1 MSKRID
7 ELFLFDVWIAIL
19 KIEKVT
25 ANFARAEEIKDDFV
39 SWDSVIREFEIMGEA
54 VKLLIKNNIL
64 SRENRIVV
72 DFRNFIIHHYF
83 GIDAEEIWN
92 VINDDLKDFKKIIE
106 SKILE
111 IESSL
116 KKELILDLIEENS
129 NLNFI
134 IKELKGIGLSDNETT
149 A

>member
-83 GIDAEEIWN
+83 GIDAEN
-92 VINDDLKDFKKIIE
+92 
-106 SKILE
+106 LE
-111 IESSL
+111 CY
-116 KKELILDLIEENS
+116 K
-129 NLNFI
+129 
-134 IKELKGIGLSDNETT
+134 
-149 A
+149 